1 MRDILIEFLR
11 MQLRQQIQLSEN
23 LSKFIQGLSGEIPT
37 ESINVPAI
45 SSTQQTEQRS
55 RKGNVIQFIPRNRAE
70 QRQEVLQQQKKSESE
85 CVSDKG
91 ATDMQKVKPVLRKDG
106 RYQLYVSYGGKRH
119 YVYANTERECR
130 HKRAELEKEL
140 KKNPQR
146 YFASG
151 VHECMTLY
159 EFGIFYVENFKK
171 QYVVESTYKQYLST
185 VKKYLNSKTLLCKL
199 RIEEVQGIINVLPM
213 TSLRGKVF
221 SLLVQILKK
230 AYALDFIKK
239 HLGDLIEKG
248 KTQDERLDALSIEDQ
263 QRLVQNL
270 DLNTNFGKRV
280 MFYLLTGA
288 RPAEM
293 RTVAEIKKGFVHL
306 VGTKTKHADRWIKLS
321 ESAMTLFEN
330 EPVEFYRFDLKR
342 FRQRLQKFVEQHCEI
357 KSYVTL
363 YTLRHTFATNL
374 YYLGCPDKERAA
386 YMGHTT
392 TKTTNDFYTSLDPT
406 ISAIDIK
413 NIYGDFYP
421 EF

>member
-1 MRDILIEFLR
+1 MDSKDLKIFHQALLSLSTILGKEEARNEKNKQPSLDN
-11 MQLRQQIQLSEN
+11 QSV
-23 LSKFIQGLSGEIPT
+23 IP
-37 ESINVPAI
+37 P
-45 SSTQQTEQRS
+45 QQTEQQTH
-55 RKGNVIQFIPRNRAE
+55 KCKIIQFVPRSKRAE
-70 QRQEVLQQQKKSESE
+70 INKEAKKTESES
-85 CVSDKG
+85 VSDKG
-91 ATDMQKVKPVLRKDG
+91 ADMQKVKPVLRKDG
-106 RYQLYVSYGGKRH
+106 RYQLYVIYGGKRH
-119 YVYANTERECR
+119 YVYASTERECR

-140 KKNPQR
+140 KKNPQQ

-185 VKKYLNSKTLLCKL
+185 VKKYLNSNTLLCKL
-199 RIEEVQGIINVLPM
+199 RIEEVQGLINALPM

-263 QRLVQNL
+263 QRLVHNL
-270 DLNTNFGKRV
+270 DLDTKFGKRV

-293 RTVAEIKKGFVHL
+293 KTVTEIKKGFVHL

-330 EPVEFYRFDLKR
+330 APVEFYRFDLKR
-342 FRQRLQKFVEQHCEI
+342 FRQRLQKFVEQYCGI
-357 KSYVTL
+357 KSYVTV

>member
-1 MRDILIEFLR
+1 
-11 MQLRQQIQLSEN
+11 
-23 LSKFIQGLSGEIPT
+23 
-37 ESINVPAI
+37 
-45 SSTQQTEQRS
+45 
-55 RKGNVIQFIPRNRAE
+55 
-70 QRQEVLQQQKKSESE
+70 
-85 CVSDKG
+85 
-91 ATDMQKVKPVLRKDG
+91 MQKVKPVLRKDG
-106 RYQLYVSYGGKRH
+106 RYQLYVICGGKRH
-119 YVYANTERECR
+119 YVYASTERECR

-140 KKNPQR
+140 KKNPQQ

-185 VKKYLNSKTLLCKL
+185 VKKYLNSNTLLCKL
-199 RIEEVQGIINVLPM
+199 RIEEVQGLINALPM

-270 DLNTNFGKRV
+270 DLDTNFGKRV

-293 RTVAEIKKGFVHL
+293 KTVTEIKKDSFIFAARKQSTL
-306 VGTKTKHADRWIKLS
+306 TVGLS
-321 ESAMTLFEN
+321 
-330 EPVEFYRFDLKR
+330 
-342 FRQRLQKFVEQHCEI
+342 
-357 KSYVTL
+357 
-363 YTLRHTFATNL
+363 
-374 YYLGCPDKERAA
+374 
-386 YMGHTT
+386 
-392 TKTTNDFYTSLDPT
+392 
-406 ISAIDIK
+406 
-413 NIYGDFYP
+413 YP
-421 EF
+421 KAR

>member
-1 MRDILIEFLR
+1 MDSKDLKIFHQALLSLSTILGKEEARNEKNKQPALDN
-11 MQLRQQIQLSEN
+11 QSV
-23 LSKFIQGLSGEIPT
+23 IP
-37 ESINVPAI
+37 P
-45 SSTQQTEQRS
+45 QQTEQQTH
-55 RKGNVIQFIPRNRAE
+55 KCKIIQFVPRSKRAE
-70 QRQEVLQQQKKSESE
+70 INKEAKKTESE

-106 RYQLYVSYGGKRH
+106 RYQLYVIYGGKRH
-119 YVYANTERECR
+119 YVYASTERECR

-140 KKNPQR
+140 KKNPQQ

-185 VKKYLNSKTLLCKL
+185 VKKYLNSNTLLCKL
-199 RIEEVQGIINVLPM
+199 RIEEVQGLINALPM

-270 DLNTNFGKRV
+270 DLDTNFGKRV

-293 RTVAEIKKGFVHL
+293 KTVTEIKKGFVHL
-306 VGTKTKHADRWIKLS
+306 CGTKTKHADRWIKLS
-321 ESAMTLFEN
+321 ESAMKLFEN
-330 EPVEFYRFDLKR
+330 APVEFYRFDLKR
-342 FRQRLQKFVEQHCEI
+342 FRQRLQKFVEQYCGI
-357 KSYVTL
+357 KSYVTV

>member
-23 LSKFIQGLSGEIPT
+23 LSNFIQGLSGEIPT

-45 SSTQQTEQRS
+45 PPTQQTEQRS
-55 RKGNVIQFIPRNRAE
+55 RKGNVIQFVPRSKRAE
-70 QRQEVLQQQKKSESE
+70 INKEAKKTESES
-85 CVSDKG
+85 VSDKG
-91 ATDMQKVKPVLRKDG
+91 ADMQKVKPVLRKDG
-106 RYQLYVSYGGKRH
+106 RYQLYVICGGKRH
-119 YVYANTERECR
+119 YVYASTERECR

-140 KKNPQR
+140 KKNPQQ

-185 VKKYLNSKTLLCKL
+185 VKKYLNSNTLLCKL
-199 RIEEVQGIINVLPM
+199 RIEEVQGLINALPM

-270 DLNTNFGKRV
+270 DLDTNFGKRV
-280 MFYLLTGA
+280 MFYLLTSA

-293 RTVAEIKKGFVHL
+293 KTVTEIKKGFVHL
-306 VGTKTKHADRWIKLS
+306 CGTKTKHADRWIKLS
-321 ESAMTLFEN
+321 ESAMKLFEN
-330 EPVEFYRFDLKR
+330 APVEFYRFDLKR
-342 FRQRLQKFVEQHCEI
+342 FRQRLQKFVEQYCGI
-357 KSYVTL
+357 KSYVTV

>member
-1 MRDILIEFLR
+1 MENPVFDAMWKQIGCIVSGYLDGMIAGIRASAHIGETPTIPP
-11 MQLRQQIQLSEN
+11 QQ
-23 LSKFIQGLSGEIPT
+23 
-37 ESINVPAI
+37 
-45 SSTQQTEQRS
+45 STLQRN
-55 RKGNVIQFIPRNRAE
+55 RKGNVIQFVPRNRAE
-70 QRQEVLQQQKKSESE
+70 RPKEVSQPQKKSESG
-85 CVSDKG
+85 CKSDKG
-91 ATDMQKVKPVLRKDG
+91 ADMQVKVKPVLRKDG
-106 RYQLYVSYGGKRH
+106 RYQLYVIYGGKRH
-119 YVYANTERECR
+119 YVYAQTERECR

-140 KKNPQR
+140 QKNPQQ

-185 VKKYLNSKTLLCKL
+185 VKKYLNSNTLLCKL
-199 RIEEVQGIINVLPM
+199 RIEEVQGLINALPM

-248 KTQDERLDALSIEDQ
+248 KTQDEKLDALSIEDQ
-263 QRLVQNL
+263 KLLVDNL
-270 DLNTNFGKRV
+270 DLDTNFGKRV

-293 RTVAEIKKGFVHL
+293 KTVTEIKKGFVHL

-321 ESAMTLFEN
+321 DSAMALFES
-330 EPVEFYRFDLKR
+330 EPIEFYRFDLKR
-342 FRQRLQKFVEQHCEI
+342 FRQRLQKFVEQYCGI
-357 KSYVTL
+357 KSYVTI

-374 YYLGCPDKERAA
+374 YYLGCPDKERAV

-406 ISAIDIK
+406 ISAVDIK

-421 EF
+421 DF

>member
-1 MRDILIEFLR
+1 MDSKDLKIFHQALLSLSTILGKEEARNEKNKQPALDN
-11 MQLRQQIQLSEN
+11 QSV
-23 LSKFIQGLSGEIPT
+23 IP
-37 ESINVPAI
+37 P
-45 SSTQQTEQRS
+45 QQTEQQTH
-55 RKGNVIQFIPRNRAE
+55 KCKIIQFVPRSKRAE
-70 QRQEVLQQQKKSESE
+70 INKEAKKTESES
-85 CVSDKG
+85 VSDKG
-91 ATDMQKVKPVLRKDG
+91 ADMQKVKPVLRKDG
-106 RYQLYVSYGGKRH
+106 RYQLYVIYGGKRH
-119 YVYANTERECR
+119 YVYASTERECR

-140 KKNPQR
+140 KKNPQQ

-185 VKKYLNSKTLLCKL
+185 VKKYLNSNTLLCKL
-199 RIEEVQGIINVLPM
+199 RIEEVQGLINALPM

-263 QRLVQNL
+263 QRLVHNL
-270 DLNTNFGKRV
+270 DLDTKFGKRV

-293 RTVAEIKKGFVHL
+293 KTVTEIKKGFVHL

-330 EPVEFYRFDLKR
+330 APVEFYRFDLKR
-342 FRQRLQKFVEQHCEI
+342 FRQRLQKFVEQYCGI
-357 KSYVTL
+357 KSYVTV

>member
-1 MRDILIEFLR
+1 MDEALFSVLE
-11 MQLRQQIQLSEN
+11 QISG
-23 LSKFIQGLSGEIPT
+23 ILSGYVAGIRA
-37 ESINVPAI
+37 SAHISDAPAI
-45 SSTQQTEQRS
+45 PHQTSPSEQRS
-55 RKGNVIQFIPRNRAE
+55 RKGNVIQFVPRNRAE
-70 QRQEVLQQQKKSESE
+70 RPKEVSQPQKKSESE
-85 CVSDKG
+85 CKSDKG
-91 ATDMQKVKPVLRKDG
+91 ADMQKVKPVLRKDG
-106 RYQLYVSYGGKRH
+106 RYQLYVISGGKRH

-140 KKNPQR
+140 KKNPQQ

-185 VKKYLNSKTLLCKL
+185 VKKYLNSNTLLCKL
-199 RIEEVQGIINVLPM
+199 RIEEVQGLINALPM

-270 DLNTNFGKRV
+270 DLDTNFGKRV

-293 RTVAEIKKGFVHL
+293 KTVTEIKKGFVHL
-306 VGTKTKHADRWIKLS
+306 CGTKTKHADRWIKLS

-330 EPVEFYRFDLKR
+330 APVEFYRFDLKR
-342 FRQRLQKFVEQHCEI
+342 FRQRLQKFVEQYCGI
-357 KSYVTL
+357 KSYVTV

>member
-23 LSKFIQGLSGEIPT
+23 LSNFIQGLSGEIPT

-45 SSTQQTEQRS
+45 PPTQQTEQRS
-55 RKGNVIQFIPRNRAE
+55 RKGNVIQFVPRSKRAE
-70 QRQEVLQQQKKSESE
+70 INKEAKKTESES
-85 CVSDKG
+85 VSDKG
-91 ATDMQKVKPVLRKDG
+91 ADMQKVKPVLRKDG
-106 RYQLYVSYGGKRH
+106 RYQLYVICGGKRH
-119 YVYANTERECR
+119 YVYASTERECR

-140 KKNPQR
+140 KKNPQQ

-185 VKKYLNSKTLLCKL
+185 VKKYLNSNTLLCKL
-199 RIEEVQGIINVLPM
+199 RIEEVQGLINALPM

-270 DLNTNFGKRV
+270 DLDTNFGKRV

-293 RTVAEIKKGFVHL
+293 KTVTEIKKGFVHL
-306 VGTKTKHADRWIKLS
+306 CGTKTKHADRWIKLS

-330 EPVEFYRFDLKR
+330 APVEFYRFDLKR
-342 FRQRLQKFVEQHCEI
+342 FRQRLQKFVEQYCGI
-357 KSYVTL
+357 KSYVTV

-374 YYLGCPDKERAA
+374 YYLGCPDKERAV

>member
-23 LSKFIQGLSGEIPT
+23 LSNFIQGLSGEIPT

-45 SSTQQTEQRS
+45 PPTQQTEQRS
-55 RKGNVIQFIPRNRAE
+55 RKGNVIQFVPRSKRAE
-70 QRQEVLQQQKKSESE
+70 INKEAKKTESES
-85 CVSDKG
+85 VSDKG
-91 ATDMQKVKPVLRKDG
+91 ADMQKVKPVLRKDG
-106 RYQLYVSYGGKRH
+106 RYQLYVICGGKRH
-119 YVYANTERECR
+119 YVYASTERECR

-140 KKNPQR
+140 KKNPQQ

-185 VKKYLNSKTLLCKL
+185 VKKYLNSNTLLCKL
-199 RIEEVQGIINVLPM
+199 RIEEVQGLINALPM

-270 DLNTNFGKRV
+270 DLDTNFGKRV

-293 RTVAEIKKGFVHL
+293 KTVTEIKKGFVHL
-306 VGTKTKHADRWIKLS
+306 CGTKTKHADRWIKLS
-321 ESAMTLFEN
+321 ESAMKLFEN
-330 EPVEFYRFDLKR
+330 APVEFYRFDLKR
-342 FRQRLQKFVEQHCEI
+342 FRQRLQKFVEQYCGI
-357 KSYVTL
+357 KSYVTV

>member
-23 LSKFIQGLSGEIPT
+23 LSNFIQGLSGEIPT

-45 SSTQQTEQRS
+45 PPTQQTEQRS
-55 RKGNVIQFIPRNRAE
+55 RKGNVIQFVPRSKRAE
-70 QRQEVLQQQKKSESE
+70 INKEAKKTESES
-85 CVSDKG
+85 VSDKG
-91 ATDMQKVKPVLRKDG
+91 ADMQKVKPVLRKDG
-106 RYQLYVSYGGKRH
+106 RYQLYVICGGKRH
-119 YVYANTERECR
+119 YVYASTERECR

-140 KKNPQR
+140 KKNPQQ

-185 VKKYLNSKTLLCKL
+185 VKKYLNSNTLLCKL
-199 RIEEVQGIINVLPM
+199 RIEEVQGLINALPM

-270 DLNTNFGKRV
+270 DLDTNFGKRV

-293 RTVAEIKKGFVHL
+293 KTVTEIKKGFVHL
-306 VGTKTKHADRWIKLS
+306 CGTKTKHADRWIKLS

-330 EPVEFYRFDLKR
+330 APIEFYRFDLKR
-342 FRQRLQKFVEQHCEI
+342 FRQRLQKFVEQYCGI
-357 KSYVTL
+357 KSYVTV

>member
-1 MRDILIEFLR
+1 MDEALFSVLE
-11 MQLRQQIQLSEN
+11 QISG
-23 LSKFIQGLSGEIPT
+23 ILSGYVAGIRASAHISET
-37 ESINVPAI
+37 PAI
-45 SSTQQTEQRS
+45 PPQQSTLQRN
-55 RKGNVIQFIPRNRAE
+55 RKGNIIQFIPRNRAE
-70 QRQEVLQQQKKSESE
+70 RQQEVSQPQKKSESE
-85 CVSDKG
+85 CKSDKG
-91 ATDMQKVKPVLRKDG
+91 ADMQVKVKPVLRKDG
-106 RYQLYVSYGGKRH
+106 RYQLYVIYGGKRH
-119 YVYANTERECR
+119 YVYAQTERECR

-140 KKNPQR
+140 QKNPQQ

-185 VKKYLNSKTLLCKL
+185 VKKYINSKTLLCKL
-199 RIEEVQGIINVLPM
+199 RIEEVQGLINALPM

-248 KTQDERLDALSIEDQ
+248 KTQDEKLDALSIEDQ
-263 QRLVQNL
+263 KLLVDNL
-270 DLNTNFGKRV
+270 DLDTNFGKRV

-293 RTVAEIKKGFVHL
+293 KTVTEIKKGFVHL

-321 ESAMTLFEN
+321 DKAITLFEN
-330 EPVEFYRFDLKR
+330 EPIEFYRFDLKR
-342 FRQRLQKFVEQHCEI
+342 FRQRLQKFVEQYCGI
-357 KSYVTL
+357 KSYVTI

-374 YYLGCPDKERAA
+374 YYLGCSDKERAA

-406 ISAIDIK
+406 ISALDIK

-421 EF
+421 DF

>member
-1 MRDILIEFLR
+1 MDSKDLKIFHQAFLSLSTILGKEEARNEKNKQPALDN
-11 MQLRQQIQLSEN
+11 QSV
-23 LSKFIQGLSGEIPT
+23 IP
-37 ESINVPAI
+37 P
-45 SSTQQTEQRS
+45 QQTEQQTH
-55 RKGNVIQFIPRNRAE
+55 KCKIIQFVPRSKRAE
-70 QRQEVLQQQKKSESE
+70 INKEAKKTESES
-85 CVSDKG
+85 VSDKG
-91 ATDMQKVKPVLRKDG
+91 ADMQKVKPVLRKDG
-106 RYQLYVSYGGKRH
+106 RYQLYVIYGGKRH
-119 YVYANTERECR
+119 YVYASTERECR

-140 KKNPQR
+140 KKNPQQ

-185 VKKYLNSKTLLCKL
+185 VKKYLNSNTLLCKL
-199 RIEEVQGIINVLPM
+199 RIEEVQGLINALPM

-263 QRLVQNL
+263 QRLVHNL
-270 DLNTNFGKRV
+270 DLDTKFGKRV

-293 RTVAEIKKGFVHL
+293 KTVTEIKKGFVHL

-330 EPVEFYRFDLKR
+330 APVEFYRFDLKR
-342 FRQRLQKFVEQHCEI
+342 FRQRLQKFVEQYCGI
-357 KSYVTL
+357 KSYVTV

>member
-1 MRDILIEFLR
+1 MDSKDLKIFHQALLSLSSILGKEEARNEKNNQPALDN
-11 MQLRQQIQLSEN
+11 QSV
-23 LSKFIQGLSGEIPT
+23 IP
-37 ESINVPAI
+37 P
-45 SSTQQTEQRS
+45 QQTEQQPH
-55 RKGNVIQFIPRNRAE
+55 KCKIIQFVPRSKRAE
-70 QRQEVLQQQKKSESE
+70 INKEAKKTESES
-85 CVSDKG
+85 VSDKG
-91 ATDMQKVKPVLRKDG
+91 ADMQKVKPVLRKDG
-106 RYQLYVSYGGKRH
+106 RYQLYVNYGGKRH
-119 YVYANTERECR
+119 YVYAGTERECR

-159 EFGIFYVENFKK
+159 EFGLFYVENFKK

-199 RIEEVQGIINVLPM
+199 RIEEVQGLINVLPM

-270 DLNTNFGKRV
+270 DLDTNFGKRV

-321 ESAMTLFEN
+321 ASAMTLFEN

-342 FRQRLQKFVEQHCEI
+342 FRQRLQKFVEQYCGI
-357 KSYVTL
+357 KSYVTV